1 MLTGQPPFPEDT
13 WDPEAA
19 MRVRPAPR
27 LRGIPG
33 LPTAIARLCQRCLA
47 YEAAQRPPAREVA
60 DRLAAYARPWWRG
73 RAVLAAAL
81 ALIVLA
87 GVVATLISWASLAG
101 TPVTW
106 PTGPAGVP
114 NTPGPS
120 GSSGSSGSSSA
131 PGASPGLSNAPVVPS
146 ATASSSQPA
155 PTVSPAGPTGAPP
168 GPVNGQPPPVASGTV
183 EQSLDDLRQE
193 ITTQLDAGQVRPD
206 VAQDLRNKVESIAAR
221 LAFNPAAEK
230 QETIRLI
237 DEMRTSVA
245 RRATETWGT
254 STGQSTD
261 PNRPAVSPTARN
273 ALFAAIDK
281 LKAAVG

>member
-1 MLTGQPPFPEDT
+1 
-13 WDPEAA
+13 
-19 MRVRPAPR
+19 
-27 LRGIPG
+27 
-33 LPTAIARLCQRCLA
+33 
-47 YEAAQRPPAREVA
+47 
-60 DRLAAYARPWWRG
+60 
-73 RAVLAAAL
+73 
-81 ALIVLA
+81 
-87 GVVATLISWASLAG
+87 
-101 TPVTW
+101 
-106 PTGPAGVP
+106 
-114 NTPGPS
+114 
-120 GSSGSSGSSSA
+120 
-131 PGASPGLSNAPVVPS
+131 LSNAPVVPS